1 MFLAS
6 LLHLHGVQVLKH
18 RTIPFYALSSIG
30 GGGGN
35 KFQFAQR
42 DNPDAPIQ
50 HSLEVF
56 F

>member
-1 MFLAS
+1 
-6 LLHLHGVQVLKH
+6 LHGVQVLKH
-18 RTIPFYALSSIG
+18 RTIPFYALSSISGGDG
-30 GGGGN
+30 GGGV
-35 KFQFAQR
+35 KQISQFAQR